1 MKTSI
6 PHALIVCIVLLAA
19 NCLNAADSPSLS
31 IARQLNQAF
40 IEVAE
45 KVTPTVVIVSIAKD
59 PALATM
65 PQPGVPGIPN
75 QPRPPEQ
82 RPGRDPQFNGQGSGV
97 IITEDGYILTNRH
110 VIDGARKIKVALKD
124 GREFVGVLRGID
136 TQSDLAIVK
145 IEGKG
150 LPVAKFA
157 DSKKVRIGE
166 FAIAIGAPFQL
177 DYSVT
182 VGHVS
187 AQGRNRV
194 VPDAAMDQDFL
205 QTDASINPGNSGGPL
220 VNIDGEI
227 IGINTMIRGMN
238 TGIGFSIP
246 SSFAKEIA
254 DKIMRDGRVIRAWLG
269 VAISGFNE
277 NPEYKTLIK
286 GVKDGVV
293 VKEVTPDGPAG
304 KADLKPFDVI
314 TAVEGKPVDSGHALR
329 SEMRFKEIGKPVTLD
344 VVRNGKSLKM
354 QIVPEA
360 WPEPAA
366 EIASKPLTPP
376 TPPTVTPQ
384 TATDANSGLTV
395 GTLTKELAAQ
405 HKAKENSGVLVSKVA
420 AGSLAAAKMIIEGDV
435 ITEVN
440 QKPIKTVQDFTEA
453 LKGADFNKGVTL
465 GINSKGVSKTET
477 LKKATN

>member
-1 MKTSI
+1 MKTPKI
-6 PHALIVCIVLLAA
+6 YAFLLLAFLGSQS
-19 NCLNAADSPSLS
+19 LNAADSPALTL
-31 IARQLNQAF
+31 ARQLNQAF

-45 KVTPTVVIVSIAKD
+45 KVTPTVVIVSIVKD

-65 PQPGVPGIPN
+65 PQPGVPGIP
-75 QPRPPEQ
+75 QPPRPPEQ

-97 IITEDGYILTNRH
+97 LITEDGYILTNRH

-124 GREFVGVLRGID
+124 GREFPAVLRGID

-150 LPVAKFA
+150 FPVAKFA

-166 FAIAIGAPFQL
+166 FAIAIGAPFAL

-187 AQGRNRV
+187 AQGRNQV
-194 VPDAAMDQDFL
+194 VQDAAMDQDFL

-254 DKIMRDGRVIRAWLG
+254 GKIMRDGRVIRAWLG

-286 GVKDGVV
+286 GVTEGVV
-293 VKEVTPDGPAG
+293 VKEVTPEGPAG
-304 KADLKPFDVI
+304 KADLKVFDVI
-314 TAVEGKPVDSGHALR
+314 TAVEGKSVDSGHALR

-344 VVRNGKSLKM
+344 VVRNGKSIKL

-360 WPEPAA
+360 WPEPAT

-376 TPPTVTPQ
+376 TPAPVVPQ
-384 TATDANSGLTV
+384 TVTDANTGLTV
-395 GTLTKELAAQ
+395 STITKELAAQ
-405 HKAKENSGVLVSKVA
+405 HKVKESSGLLVTKVA
-420 AGSLAAAKMIIEGDV
+420 AGSLAAAKMISEGDV
-435 ITEVN
+435 ITEIN
-440 QKPIKTVQDFTEA
+440 QKPVKTLQEFTET
-453 LKGADFNKGVTL
+453 LRGADFNNGVTFAFQ
-465 GINSKGVSKTET
+465 SKGASKSEL
-477 LKKATN
+477 LKKAAN